1 MFFFFNQNFYSF
13 PERKSFRITW
23 LAITGRRHAG
33 RHARPRGGLPP
44 RAACLSWLQVR
55 LARSAGTR
63 PVPCAPSVFRPARGA
78 VVTTQGFGSTPPE
91 EEESGPRPRDQA
103 AGQGPGAP
111 TPAPRP
117 PPPARLQRLLAMR
130 HCAWGTLDS
139 ALRGPSSAA
148 GSHFSL
154 CSQLRKLRL
163 EADPSP

>member
-1 MFFFFNQNFYSF
+1 M
-13 PERKSFRITW
+13 
-23 LAITGRRHAG
+23 GRGPVTRQG
-33 RHARPRGGLPP
+33 VRGLEPP
-44 RAACLSWLQVR
+44 L
-55 LARSAGTR
+55 
-63 PVPCAPSVFRPARGA
+63 
-78 VVTTQGFGSTPPE
+78 
-91 EEESGPRPRDQA
+91 
-103 AGQGPGAP
+103 
-111 TPAPRP
+111 PAPRP